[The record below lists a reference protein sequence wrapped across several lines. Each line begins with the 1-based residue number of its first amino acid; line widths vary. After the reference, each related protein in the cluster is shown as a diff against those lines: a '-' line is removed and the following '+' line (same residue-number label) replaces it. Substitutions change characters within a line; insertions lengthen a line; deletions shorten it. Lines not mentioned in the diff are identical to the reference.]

1 MTWGRPYSGLFLSR
15 RWGAA
20 LALPRRGGRS
30 EALHPVRRAGA
41 RDHMSQESP
50 DRDTSMTR
58 EKADLWRPRA
68 GETGDP
74 GVMAKGYCLW
84 GRQIYS
90 KIDCGGGGQLC
101 EQTKPIALF
110 VHVGELSG
118 VWTTAP
124 SDASGDGGVG
134 VLERTAVGSPPPNS
148 DRGCACTDVCMRVC
162 TRARACAWGVGA
174 SPGPAVLRHTLWRTW
189 ARELAGSLF
198 SGGFRVRLALRCA
211 WP

>member
-15 RWGAA
+15 RWDEA
-20 LALPRRGGRS
+20 LALPRRGGRL

-68 GETGDP
+68 GEMGYL

-134 VLERTAVGSPPPNS
+134 VLERTAVGSPPPKL
-148 DRGCACTDVCMRVC
+148 RPWMCVHGRVHACVHACTCMRVGG
-162 TRARACAWGVGA
+162 RSLAWACCAEA
-174 SPGPAVLRHTLWRTW
+174 HTL
-189 ARELAGSLF
+189 ADLG
-198 SGGFRVRLALRCA
+198 
-211 WP
+211 